1 MPKIL
6 VVDDSE
12 SQRVRLRQDLEGAGY
27 QVVEGQNGNDGLE
40 KLESNPDVALVI
52 CDVNMPEMDGLT
64 FCSKIHEGGKHVGLP
79 IFMLTTEASPEL
91 RQKAKQFGVR
101 AWIIKPHVAAK
112 LLEAAAKV
120 IKK

>member
-1 MPKIL
+1 M

-12 SQRVRLRQDLEGAGY
+12 SQRARLRQDLESGGY
-27 QVVEGQNGNDGLE
+27 QVVEGQNGADGLE
-40 KLESNPDVALVI
+40 KLAANPDLSLVI

-64 FCSKIHEGGKHVGLP
+64 FCSKIQESGKHPGLP

-91 RQKAKQFGVR
+91 RQRAKNLGVR

-112 LLEAAAKV
+112 LLEAASKV